1 MAEKK
6 KNEETPETTEET
18 PETVQ
23 DEVEAAAS
31 GDAPE
36 AEAPDASG
44 DDAAETP
51 EAAAEE
57 APAEAADDSAAAEDD
72 AAAAGDEPAAAAD
85 DAAAAG
91 DEPAAAADDASGE
104 AAEGD
109 AAPAAKP
116 KASKSGPTR
125 REKLDAKRAERQAA
139 AGKRPSRTPEE
150 RDAERRER
158 RAALAKQRR
167 AYRQKL
173 KAKKAETRTAAP
185 AAEELHAPEHGPGR
199 PKVRQGVVVSDKGE
213 KTITVRIDV
222 VKRHKRYHKILRS
235 SVKLHAHDE
244 RNDAHEGDT
253 VRVVECRPMSRSKR
267 WRLDE
272 VLERAK

>member
-1 MAEKK
+1 MAEN
-6 KNEETPETTEET
+6 NEETPENIQEEVEQAAEATEET
-18 PETVQ
+18 P
-23 DEVEAAAS
+23 A
-31 GDAPE
+31 
-36 AEAPDASG
+36 AEAPDTSA
-44 DDAAETP
+44 DDATETP

-57 APAEAADDSAAAEDD
+57 APAEAPAAE
-72 AAAAGDEPAAAAD
+72 EPAAAEAPAD
-85 DAAAAG
+85 
-91 DEPAAAADDASGE
+91 E
-104 AAEGD
+104 AP
-109 AAPAAKP
+109 APAAK
-116 KASKSGPTR
+116 SSRSGPTR
-125 REKLDAKRAERQAA
+125 REQLEAKRADRQAE

-167 AYRQKL
+167 AYRARL
-173 KAKKAETRTAAP
+173 KAKKAEARKAAP
-185 AAEELHAPEHGPGR
+185 AREEQHAPEHGPGR
-199 PKVRQGVVVSDKGE
+199 PKTRQGIVVSEKGE

-235 SVKLHAHDE
+235 TVKLHAHDE